1 MSLPVFFILAR
12 SGKLFR
18 VIRQCL
24 VHFLAELLFVW
35 VVFFLCGSHFASFSW
50 IHDHVYQ
57 TSLWK
62 AAIASSMLLVTKL
75 ERNQVYILMESI
87 YANIVAPVILG
98 CLGVMSMDNALVC
111 LRNMSIPIV
120 IIVGVRALDIRDKR
134 ECIDNGANVGE
145 AGGIG
150 SPKVSIS
157 ENFNGLKEWASRKW
171 QQRLHT
177 SVEQTS

>member
-1 MSLPVFFILAR
+1 MIVWLVYFFC
-12 SGKLFR
+12 GF
-18 VIRQCL
+18 
-24 VHFLAELLFVW
+24 HFGGLT
-35 VVFFLCGSHFASFSW
+35 W

-87 YANIVAPVILG
+87 YANSVAPVVLV
-98 CLGVMSMDNALVC
+98 CLGVMSLGNALVC
-111 LRNMSIPIV
+111 LRNMGIPIV
-120 IIVGVRALDIRDKR
+120 FLVGLRALGIRDER
-134 ECIDNGANVGE
+134 ECIDNGANVGV

-150 SPKVSIS
+150 SPWASIS
-157 ENFNGLKEWASRKW
+157 EKVNTLKEWASRKL

>member
-1 MSLPVFFILAR
+1 M
-12 SGKLFR
+12 
-18 VIRQCL
+18 IRQCL
-24 VHFLAELLFVW
+24 VHSLGELLIVW
-35 VVFFLCGSHFASFSW
+35 LVYFFCGCHFGGLTW

-62 AAIASSMLLVTKL
+62 AAIASSILLVTKL

-87 YANIVAPVILG
+87 YANSVAPVVLG
-98 CLGVMSMDNALVC
+98 CLGVMSLSNALVC
-111 LRNMSIPIV
+111 LRNMSIPMV
-120 IIVGVRALDIRDKR
+120 ILVGVRALGIRDKR

-157 ENFNGLKEWASRKW
+157 GNINGLKEWASRKL

-177 SVEQTS
+177 SMEQTS